1 MKILMSSYSCETNRG
16 SEPGVGWN
24 WVTSLAKQGHEV
36 HALIYPIDRPN
47 IEQYLENNP
56 IPKLNF
62 IYVPTNGFIDRF
74 YLRTS
79 KLIYIHYFYWQIL
92 AFFKAKSLLKTED
105 FDLVHH
111 ITMGSFR
118 IPSWMGFLGLPFIFG
133 PVGGGEEAAPSLVKN
148 LPLKFRIKESIRS
161 LANKLAVWN
170 PLMFLTFRSSS
181 LIYCKTQETAK
192 LIPSIFQHKVRV
204 FMEIG
209 IHEDDLMLVEPVAE
223 RDTGTLHILFV
234 GRLIYWKGAHLVL
247 KSVAR
252 LREQGFKVRLTIVG
266 EGAESTWIKDLARQ
280 LGIYE
285 QTDWISS
292 IAQHELFKLYSSYD
306 LMLFPSL
313 HDSSGNVV
321 LESLAHALPVLC
333 LDLGG
338 PKELVDESCG
348 AVIPTQG
355 FDEKA
360 CVEAISQQIEYWIN
374 HPEVLADKKAACI
387 ELAAKR
393 SWANVSK
400 QNLQIIQ
407 EHLAIA

>member
-1 MKILMSSYSCETNRG
+1 
-16 SEPGVGWN
+16 
-24 WVTSLAKQGHEV
+24 
-36 HALIYPIDRPN
+36 
-47 IEQYLENNP
+47 
-56 IPKLNF
+56 
-62 IYVPTNGFIDRF
+62 
-74 YLRTS
+74 
-79 KLIYIHYFYWQIL
+79 
-92 AFFKAKSLLKTED
+92 
-105 FDLVHH
+105 VHH

-148 LPLKFRIKESIRS
+148 LPLKFRIKELVRS

-181 LIYCKTQETAK
+181 LIYCKTQETAR
-192 LIPSIFQHKVRV
+192 LIPHIFQHKVRV

-209 IHEDDLMLVEPVAE
+209 IHEDDLMLVEPIVE
-223 RDTGTLHILFV
+223 RNTETLNILFV

-247 KSVAR
+247 KSVAS
-252 LREQGFKVRLTIVG
+252 LADQGYKVRLTIVG
-266 EGAESTWIKDLARQ
+266 EGAESSWIKDLARR

-292 IAQHELFKLYSSYD
+292 IAQNELFRLYSSYD

-321 LESLAHALPVLC
+321 LESLAHGLPVLC

-348 AVIPTQG
+348 AVIPTKG
-355 FDEKA
+355 RDEEA
-360 CVEAISQQIEYWIN
+360 CVRAISEKIEHWIK
-374 HPEVLADKKAACI
+374 HPE
-387 ELAAKR
+387 ELAAKKSGCIPIAAQR
-393 SWANVSK
+393 SWASVSQ
-400 QNLQIIQ
+400 QNLQIIE